1 MLKSSHLKAYFK
13 EIART
18 NSDIQ
23 DGQNGKTRFIQ
34 FDQRDE
40 VSTFV
45 KKVEFSHFFMA
56 FMKPSAVIR
65 KNQSGA
71 HRKFFSMGFYL
82 LRQCKAHDLQTIEDT
97 QDEAEQICEEIRQKI
112 LKDCYDTNGTC
123 VRINGELVYP
133 DFTEWSIDTVQA
145 QAENS
150 AGIWCEFKMYVNIKP
165 CNYTPTKWIL

>member
-1 MLKSSHLKAYFK
+1 MLKSSDLKAYFK

-18 NSDIQ
+18 NIDIQ
-23 DGQNGKTRFIQ
+23 DNENGKIRFVQ

-40 VSTFV
+40 VSMFV
-45 KKVEFSHFFMA
+45 KKAEFTHFFMA
-56 FMKPSAVIR
+56 FMKPSSVIR
-65 KNQSGA
+65 RNQSGT

-82 LRQCKAHDLQTIEDT
+82 LRQCKVQDLQTIEDT
-97 QDEAEQICEEIRQKI
+97 QNQAEEICEEIRQRILNECFESNGSLKI
-112 LKDCYDTNGTC
+112 N
-123 VRINGELVYP
+123 NELVYP
-133 DFTEWSIDTVQA
+133 EWAEWAVDVVQA